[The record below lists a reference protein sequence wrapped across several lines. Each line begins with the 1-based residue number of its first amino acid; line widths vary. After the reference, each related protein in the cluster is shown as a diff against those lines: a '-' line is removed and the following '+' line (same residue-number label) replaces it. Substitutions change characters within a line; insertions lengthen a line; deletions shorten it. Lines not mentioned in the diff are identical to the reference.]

1 MVRRGEYL
9 ERAVV
14 IPGEPP
20 LEGLYHRGSKRLGAI
35 ILPAE
40 PAAGGMEVPLV
51 AELAWAV
58 TRAGHPTLRFNYPG
72 VGASPGDWTEAAA
85 KQAVGRAVEH
95 LRACLN
101 EDHGDR
107 AEVAHLGVGLG
118 GVMAVEAA
126 QTSGEHGPMVLVQPP
141 SSLESLTPPLGEV
154 IVVSAGDDPEELRSL
169 RRRWASTAPQGRA
182 IEVPGADSAW
192 LRHLSIVG
200 QVAAELLTPP
210 GLIDLE
216 A

>member
-1 MVRRGEYL
+1 ML
-9 ERAVV
+9 
-14 IPGEPP
+14 
-20 LEGLYHRGSKRLGAI
+20 
-35 ILPAE
+35 
-40 PAAGGMEVPLV
+40 AGGLGRFYGHDAPEPHTQVGDLSTV
-51 AELAWAV
+51 A
-58 TRAGHPTLRFNYPG
+58 
-72 VGASPGDWTEAAA
+72 
-85 KQAVGRAVEH
+85 
-95 LRACLN
+95 
-101 EDHGDR
+101 
-107 AEVAHLGVGLG
+107 
-118 GVMAVEAA
+118 
-126 QTSGEHGPMVLVQPP
+126 MVLVQPP